1 MDLRAQQYFK
11 DEEAFHRGMKLFQ
24 QYVDAQTRAKTFDQ
38 MQSLFFDHLDD
49 VTSNDSAL
57 LDAAANYV
65 KSKRLET
72 DPSYSAKEIA
82 ANQLSELLRSSLR
95 VTTDLSSS
103 VSQQSPGTKLKN
115 ACSEFLESKRGEWKP
130 SGGMER
136 DYVAVYFPLLI
147 KICGDIETNLISR
160 KHIAQYTKIVRRLP
174 SNRNK
179 KKEYKDRD
187 FLDFEVYEVP
197 EEDKLSPTT
206 LKRYLSQTST
216 FLKWLLLQGYVDLD
230 LTLPLKAT
238 KIKTVRASEQ
248 KSLYSKSDLRKLFN
262 SSQYTNGRHELASH
276 FWVPLLG
283 LFTGARLNE
292 ICQLEVSDI
301 SYSEDLK
308 RWLID
313 FNENSQTVANKSL
326 KRAHHTRQVPIHQT
340 LLSLGFIDYA
350 KLMKFRKESRLFPEL
365 TYKSDVNKFG
375 NHIQRWFNRTYT
387 NERNCNI
394 TSEKTSFHSLRH
406 TVISHLVNEKGVD
419 ANQIATAFGQTPAG
433 GVTQK
438 TYTKKMHA
446 RDYCKYF
453 DIIDFSDCFE
463 IEKIK
468 SWKLHLFNKTKRK
481 NVTKKQ
487 D

>member
-38 MQSLFFDHLDD
+38 MEATFFDQLDD

-57 LDAAANYV
+57 LDAAASYI
-65 KSKRLET
+65 KSKRLESE
-72 DPSYSAKEIA
+72 PNLSANELA
-82 ANQLSELLRSSLR
+82 ASRLSDLLRNSLR
-95 VTTDLSSS
+95 STTDLP
-103 VSQQSPGTKLKN
+103 VVDSQQSPGITLKQTF
-115 ACSEFLESKRGEWKP
+115 SEFLESKRSEWKP

-136 DYVAVYFPLLI
+136 DYLAVYFPLLI
-147 KICGDIETNLISR
+147 EICGDVETKLLSR
-160 KHIAQYTKIVRRLP
+160 QHIAQYTKIVRRLP

-179 KKEYKDRD
+179 KKDYKNKT
-187 FLDFEVYEVP
+187 FLDFEEYRVP
-197 EEDKLSPTT
+197 DEDKLSPVT

-216 FLKWLLLQGYVDLD
+216 FLKWLHLQGYVDQD

-238 KIKTVRASEQ
+238 KIKTARASEQ
-248 KSLYSKSDLRKLFN
+248 KSLYTQQDLKKLFN
-262 SSQYTNGRHELASH
+262 SSQYVKGRHELASH

-301 SYSEDLK
+301 SYSEELK

-313 FNENSQTVANKSL
+313 FNENSQTVVEKSL
-326 KRAHHTRQVPIHQT
+326 KRAYHTRQVPIHQV
-340 LLSLGFIDYA
+340 LLTLGFVDYMESM
-350 KLMKFRKESRLFPEL
+350 KLRKEFRLFPEL
-365 TYKSDVNKFG
+365 AYKSDVNKFG
-375 NHIQRWFNRTYT
+375 DQLQRWFNRTYT

-394 TSEKTSFHSLRH
+394 TTDKTSFHSLRH

-419 ANQIATAFGQTPAG
+419 ANQIATAFGQTPSG

-453 DIIDFSDCFE
+453 DLIDFSECFD
-463 IEKIK
+463 IDKIK
-468 SWKLHLFNKTKRK
+468 HWKYHLFNKNLRR
-481 NVTKKQ
+481 NVSKK
-487 D
+487 